1 MAELVYV
8 VPPYLLN
15 TCLGLDLQREVAAL
29 DAQLAAK
36 NVFSPLKQIHFR
48 QPKDIDSTKDGFCTD
63 PAVNHM
69 IKEKLKDKFA
79 VLGMLGLSPT
89 ENITD
94 EYLYE
99 LYEIFKER
107 LSLAQEPASMETSTS
122 TNSQNSS
129 LLHSNGTNGSNT
141 KQKTSAFWYPKL
153 GEVTFGPLFL
163 NNVNSCLS
171 NYSLEAL
178 INWAKESSEHKYSF
192 FPSLVVGALAFL
204 SPLPMYWTPLSV
216 DKHLEHLD
224 RNLGMEIDTSSGY
237 SLLKFKLQRERL
249 PFDDLFRKK
258 RYFNFI
264 ANNEVQEKCGIFYY
278 EVLVDQVATSA
289 SDYKPLIC
297 LNDSSLA
304 AGSSLYFTLGYTK
317 RQVRFDKMPTN
328 TTTGINIQSLDLKAI
343 QSNISFYNQN
353 VYNKKID
360 DDTLTFLGAE
370 PGVSFEGSFAVNFN
384 NSCSYAS
391 IKSGDSSYRT
401 SSLNTNRRFSQFNRQ
416 TAVDQDTSK
425 IDVEV
430 PFNIHSNNH
439 ERVKKR
445 YRTDTVG
452 CGVNF
457 IDKTLFITLN
467 GILVKEITEKEMVD
481 SNRHKDS
488 IFEHDLKTGSLFP
501 MIGFQLSELQKE
513 IPEGELP
520 ETVVKT
526 NFGLKEFEFNI
537 NRYVDKFKK
546 QQADELSKKL
556 ADESQSPPDL
566 TSPDDTSFEKAVT
579 DIKSDSE
586 VLNKFIRGYL
596 IQHGYLETLKSFNSD
611 VEDLSSHI
619 HGDVDM
625 EEEGSKQQELLVNDS
640 HAPQRHQVRNLIND
654 QKFLDAASFLQTN
667 YGNIDKLDLYVF
679 ELRFQHYVSLVKRYL
694 NLKFGHEFDFDYSEV
709 SKDEYFKAVVNY
721 GEELARLA
729 SGNPISYSKVSN
741 FSGVIL
747 ANSKEE
753 LSEMPT
759 AQRELDGQQN
769 EIEKLAS
776 RVNGAILEL
785 QNFEK
790 VSKLEH
796 LIQSAGNNINSLCTE
811 NDNTYKLVN
820 YEQDYIDI

>member
-15 TCLGLDLQREVAAL
+15 TCVGLDLQREVAAL

-36 NVFSPLKQIHFR
+36 NVFSPLKQIRFR
-48 QPKDIDSTKDGFCTD
+48 QPKDIETTEDVFLND
-63 PAVNHM
+63 PAVNDM
-69 IKEKLKDKFA
+69 IKEKLRDKFA
-79 VLGMLGLSPT
+79 VLGMLGSSPA
-89 ENITD
+89 EHVLD
-94 EYLYE
+94 ELLYG

-107 LSLAQEPASMETSTS
+107 LSLAQEPASMETSRALQT
-122 TNSQNSS
+122 
-129 LLHSNGTNGSNT
+129 SNGSE
-141 KQKTSAFWYPKL
+141 KLKKLAFGYPRL

-163 NNVNSCLS
+163 KNVESCLS

-178 INWAKESSEHKYSF
+178 LNWAKESSEHKYSF
-192 FPSLVVGALAFL
+192 FPSLVVGSQAFL

-224 RNLGMEIDTSSGY
+224 KNLGMEIDTLSGY
-237 SLLKFKLQRERL
+237 SLLKFKLQGNNL

-264 ANNEVQEKCGIFYY
+264 ANNDVQEKCVIFYY
-278 EVLVDQVATSA
+278 EVLVDQLATAA
-289 SDYKPLIC
+289 SDYKPLIS
-297 LNDSSLA
+297 LNDSLLA
-304 AGSSLYFTLGYTK
+304 AGSSLFFTLGYTK
-317 RQVRFDKMPTN
+317 RKVRFDKMPTN
-328 TTTGINIQSLDLKAI
+328 TTTGINTQSLDLKAI

-430 PFNIHSNNH
+430 PFNIHANNH
-439 ERVKKR
+439 ERIKKR

-488 IFEHDLKTGSLFP
+488 IFEHDQKMGSLFP
-501 MIGFQLSELQKE
+501 MIGFQLSELLRDL
-513 IPEGELP
+513 PAGELP
-520 ETVVKT
+520 ETVIKT

-537 NRYVDKFKK
+537 NRYVDNFKK
-546 QQADELSKKL
+546 KQADELTKMI
-556 ADESQSPPDL
+556 ADESQTQPQN
-566 TSPDDTSFEKAVT
+566 TVPDDSSFEKAVA
-579 DIKSDSE
+579 DIRSDSE
-586 VLNKFIRGYL
+586 VLNKFIKGYL
-596 IQHGYLETLKSFNSD
+596 IQHGYLETLKSFNGD

-625 EEEGSKQQELLVNDS
+625 EGEASKQQEALVEES
-640 HAPQRHQVRNLIND
+640 HATQRHQVRLLIYEK
-654 QKFLDAASFLQTN
+654 KFLEAASFLETN
-667 YGNIDKLDLYVF
+667 YSLLDKLDSYIF
-679 ELRFQHYVSLVKRYL
+679 ELRYQHYVSLVKRYL
-694 NLKFGHEFDFDYSEV
+694 NIKFGNDFDFDYKEE
-709 SKDEYFKAVVNY
+709 SKEEYFKSVIQFN
-721 GEELARLA
+721 EELAKLVSA
-729 SGNPISYSKVSN
+729 NTAAHAKVSN

-753 LSEMPT
+753 LNDMPS
-759 AQRELDGQQN
+759 AQKELDNQHI
-769 EIEKLAS
+769 EIERLAS
-776 RVNGAILEL
+776 RVNAAILEL
-785 QNFEK
+785 LNFEK
-790 VSKLEH
+790 ISKLEH
-796 LIQSAGNNINSLCTE
+796 LIQSAGNNINSLCME